1 MAIKQS
7 DRTSVPAERSSAAPN
22 RSDRLTVVGGWSL
35 LAICA
40 LHTAVFAAQ
49 PWWGVWLAGPFRTE
63 EPPLEAFAQFWALP
77 GSFVVIGAL
86 LALSLISTGRRG
98 GSAPLYLPI
107 VLGLWA
113 AFCVWIVGPSGFSTL
128 AVPVTLLLV
137 SAVRARRRR
146 TTAARPR

>member
-1 MAIKQS
+1 MATTHQPS
-7 DRTSVPAERSSAAPN
+7 TLTPSAAPGDGPP
-22 RSDRLTVVGGWSL
+22 RRDRLTMAGGWAL

-40 LHTAVFAAQ
+40 LHTAVFAVQ

-63 EPPLEAFAQFWALP
+63 EPPIEAFAQFWALP

-98 GSAPLYLPI
+98 GTAPVYVP
-107 VLGLWA
+107 VALGLWA
-113 AFCVWIVGPSGFSTL
+113 AFCVWIVGPSGFVTL

-137 SAVRARRRR
+137 GAARARRRR
-146 TTAARPR
+146 TAAARPR